1 MKKLVYILLNRFF
14 GKKQFYRVFL
24 VLKNIGLEGLNYR
37 NADIK
42 TNGEI
47 FLITQI
53 ARYYRSAAELIL
65 LDVGANVGNYSKT
78 LAGAFNEK
86 SLIYSFEPFS
96 TPYSKLEEVAL
107 QHQNIKPNKL
117 GLSDKE
123 EELTIYSN
131 DEFSEVGG
139 VYNRNLIPNK
149 VSFNKKELNRFT
161 TIDLFAKENKISHIH
176 FLKIDV
182 EGHEFAV
189 LKGAT
194 ELLEKRKI
202 DFIQFEFG
210 SGNYFSKTYF
220 FDFYALL
227 SPNYNLYKLLK
238 NGSVEIKEYNA
249 DLEMQILSNFVAID
263 KRLAADFFTQAN
275 DS

>member
-14 GKKQFYRVFL
+14 GKKQFYRFFL

-53 ARYYRSAAELIL
+53 ARYYGNAKELIL

-78 LAGAFNEK
+78 LAGTFNKK

-96 TPYSKLEEVAL
+96 TPYSKLKEVSL
-107 QHQNIKPNKL
+107 QYQNIKPNKL
-117 GLSDKE
+117 GLSDRE

-131 DEFSEVGG
+131 DEFSEIGG
-139 VYNRNLIPNK
+139 VYDRNLVPNEIALD
-149 VSFNKKELNRFT
+149 KKELNRFT
-161 TIDLFAKENKISHIH
+161 TIDLFTKENNISHIH

-182 EGHEFAV
+182 EGHELAV
-189 LKGAT
+189 LKGAA
-194 ELLEKRKI
+194 ELLEKKKI

-227 SPNYNLYKLLK
+227 SSNYNLYRLLK
-238 NGSVEIKEYNA
+238 NGSVEIKEYNV
-249 DLEMQILSNFVAID
+249 DLEMQVLSNFVAID
-263 KRLAADFFTQAN
+263 KKLAADFFTQAN